1 MREIKFRGFDI
12 FDKEQ
17 KGLLEKYE
25 NDYFINDE
33 YVHDYSIGQFTGLL
47 DINGNEIYEGDLV
60 NTNEKIGKVS
70 YSNTYV
76 IEWNQ
81 DECGF
86 VLFDKNGDEYNNQP
100 LSTSVIKRRKI
111 KVIGIYNYYLQ
122 KNENN

>member
-1 MREIKFRGFDI
+1 MRVIKFRGYDT

-17 KGLLEKYE
+17 KGLLEKE
-25 NDYFINDE
+25 GSDYYINGE

-60 NTNEKIGKVS
+60 STDEKVGKVA
-70 YSNTYV
+70 YSNSYV
-76 IEWNQ
+76 IEWNK

-86 VLFDKNGDEYNNQP
+86 VLFDKDGDEYSNQP
-100 LSTSVIKRRKI
+100 LTTSVIKRRKI